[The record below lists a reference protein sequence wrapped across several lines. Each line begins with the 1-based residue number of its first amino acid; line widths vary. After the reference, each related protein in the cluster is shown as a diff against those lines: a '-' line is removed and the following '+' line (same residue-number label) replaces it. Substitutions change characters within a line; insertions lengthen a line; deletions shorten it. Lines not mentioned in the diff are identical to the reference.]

1 MFLCL
6 ALAPRSL
13 SAGAPRPT
21 AMDVLS
27 DNGRSFDTWDRRLAL
42 HCLDA
47 QDLPAMD
54 AVQRGKVLDRAAAAG
69 FNAVSFEAPLFG
81 AHGLCHP
88 LGTWD
93 AKAGLALTQTLEA
106 CGLRRLYAFPVL
118 YPPAGVDGLIGTST
132 ARAVFFSGRR
142 SLAWQCWALRRMSAL
157 TVQGVPL
164 ARAPQVGGWILY
176 RGAWPGGPP
185 LLPGAVDPAAG
196 ARPLSPAAAASSNDP
211 LRLRL
216 WTTSTVQFAR
226 KSGFIQELG
235 IGLWARDELG
245 AASPEAPQSLDASA
259 AGPPPMAAPSD
270 VSVSAQDLQHQ
281 SQALDV
287 LPPVAGA
294 DTLDVDDS
302 AILPAAPETP
312 WELEGLDWP
321 AVETLL
327 SALPMAT
334 QLNFVEFT
342 LDTEDWY
349 EVGTRLA
356 QAADKAEVPVLWR
369 QDWRSATHYE
379 RGRHLRAPAP
389 LAGLSGPWPDDDW
402 PDAGGKALWP
412 LSPAA
417 SPATAPFMVRG
428 VSLQRKGDGLILK
441 VRLSRPAKLTV
452 EWGRALPLLGMAIAE
467 DGPGISRKVT
477 LTGLP
482 KGVWF
487 LLKLKAVSPRYG
499 TCLLRTR
506 WVRAPL

>member
-1 MFLCL
+1 
-6 ALAPRSL
+6 
-13 SAGAPRPT
+13 
-21 AMDVLS
+21 MDLLS
-27 DNGRSFDTWDRRLAL
+27 DNGRSFDTWDRRLPL

-47 QDLPAMD
+47 QDLLALDPD
-54 AVQRGKVLDRAAAAG
+54 QRGQTLDRAAAAG

-81 AHGLCHP
+81 ARGLCRP
-88 LGTWD
+88 LGKVD
-93 AKAGLALTQTLEA
+93 AKAGLALIQTLQA

-142 SLAWQCWALRRMSAL
+142 SWAWQCWALRRLAAL

-164 ARAPQVGGWILY
+164 TDTPQVGGWILY

-185 LLPGAVDPAAG
+185 LISSVSGISAG
-196 ARPLSPAAAASSNDP
+196 ARPQSPTAAAADP

-216 WTTSTVQFAR
+216 WAASTVQFAR
-226 KSGFIQELG
+226 KLGFTQELG
-235 IGLWARDELG
+235 IGLWARDDLG
-245 AASPEAPQSLDASA
+245 ATPPGPPQSLDVSG
-259 AGPPPMAAPSD
+259 AGPPPTAAPSD
-270 VSVSAQDLQHQ
+270 ASFSAQDLDHE
-281 SQALDV
+281 SQVLDV

-294 DTLDVDDS
+294 EALDVDDS
-302 AILPAAPETP
+302 AILPMAPDNP

-327 SALPMAT
+327 TALPMAT

-349 EVGTRLA
+349 EVGKRLA

-369 QDWRSATHYE
+369 QDWRSASHYE
-379 RGRHLRAPAP
+379 RGRHLLAPAP
-389 LAGLSGPWPDDDW
+389 LAGLCGPWPDDDW
-402 PDAGGKALWP
+402 PSDVGGASLWP
-412 LSPAA
+412 LSGAAGPAA
-417 SPATAPFMVRG
+417 APFRVQG
-428 VSLQRKGDGLILK
+428 LTLQRRGDDLVLR

-452 EWGRALPLLGMAIAE
+452 EWGRTLPLLGMAMAL

-482 KGVWF
+482 KGAWF